1 MPVSFW
7 FEYLSDAVKNDVFK
21 KAVYNKLVEKVSKID
36 TSEFVSKNKYGTDKL
51 KLQKKFLILVDLLR
65 KQSTILKVPQ

>member
-7 FEYLSDAVKNDVFK
+7 FEYLSDVVKNDVFK

-51 KLQKKFLILVDLLR
+51 KLQKKIPDTSGLV
-65 KQSTILKVPQ
+65 KKTEYNTKST